1 MIFLLLCGW
10 FGVSLLT
17 MTRLTRETA
26 LALIPSRCIQP
37 NMCRMIIHTTIMRT
51 AAAQMFKPNIRTVT
65 KNTAATCTGR
75 EEREWKV

>member
-1 MIFLLLCGW
+1 MAA
-10 FGVSLLT
+10 LLT

-37 NMCRMIIHTTIMRT
+37 NMCRMIIHTTSMRM

-65 KNTAATCTGR
+65 KNTAAI
-75 EEREWKV
+75 ER